1 MLLLRV
7 LFLLLLSL
15 ISSSATEG
23 ALLRSSSKVVTS
35 GRVVPTSITAAEI
48 DMLLQRRPHGS
59 LTQADFVGQEALYD
73 DRVSRHGKSG
83 RAEVEAA
90 IKTFQRFT
98 LQLDRSDGR
107 PDITL
112 VKLAEKYDDFVST
125 CLRTEGAAWTA
136 AIGPLDYLGVKLPAY
151 RQRESH
157 LYTIDVPALC
167 VAVGT
172 KLLDL
177 PTSPAERNKI
187 VDASDTNRN
196 AVWSLGL
203 VVARLATRFALF
215 EDVLQGNAMQHS
227 DPLLVLRYLADDD
240 SDRGVPPAAVIESI
254 LSLDLGIS
262 DYSVDQG
269 SNTFITSR
277 SAMGTWIQKNNL

>member
-1 MLLLRV
+1 MAGMPLLLLHAV
-7 LFLLLLSL
+7 FLLLPSL
-15 ISSSATEG
+15 ISSSATVG
-23 ALLRSSSKVVTS
+23 ALLRGNSKVVAS
-35 GRVVPTSITAAEI
+35 GSVALTSITAAEI
-48 DMLLQRRPHGS
+48 DMLLQRRPQGS
-59 LTQADFVGQEALYD
+59 LTQADFVGQEALFD
-73 DRVSRHGKSG
+73 DRVARHGKSG

-112 VKLAEKYDDFVST
+112 AKLAEKDDDFVST

-136 AIGPLDYLGVKLPAY
+136 AIGPLDYLGVKLPTY

-215 EDVLQGNAMQHS
+215 EDVLQGNVMQHA
-227 DPLLVLRYLADDD
+227 DPSLALRYLVDGD
-240 SDRGVPPAAVIESI
+240 SDRGVPPAALIENI
-254 LSLDLGIS
+254 LALLRASPSSSHLKKKRL
-262 DYSVDQG
+262 
-269 SNTFITSR
+269 R
-277 SAMGTWIQKNNL
+277 K